1 MAYATPISVVD
12 GIGEGGLVFGAE
24 ELITDWAS
32 LATEPNADLP
42 PAFTICSSVSVNN
55 KTSVTEQ
62 NFWQLMS
69 KNGSGG
75 IYASITGSLES
86 EKVQTVRISVDTKLI
101 PFSNHS
107 LWKLPMQVYW
117 YHSCTG
123 IDLVSGH

>member
-1 MAYATPISVVD
+1 
-12 GIGEGGLVFGAE
+12 
-24 ELITDWAS
+24 
-32 LATEPNADLP
+32 
-42 PAFTICSSVSVNN
+42 
-55 KTSVTEQ
+55 
-62 NFWQLMS
+62 MS

-86 EKVQTVRISVDTKLI
+86 DKVQTVRISVDTKLI

-123 IDLVSGH
+123 IDLGPMSETCKKVFDKVMTLDDEL